1 MDSSQEEVV
10 YGSDTTTETTH
21 EGSTGDQ
28 DVMSE
33 KVENLARDIYAE
45 FKRMMEKY
53 DQDVVK
59 DLMPLV
65 VNVLESLD
73 LAGIENQEH
82 QASRLI
88 ILISQ

>member
-1 MDSSQEEVV
+1 
-10 YGSDTTTETTH
+10 
-21 EGSTGDQ
+21 
-28 DVMSE
+28 MSE

-45 FKRMMEKY
+45 FKRMMDRY

-82 QASRLI
+82 QVSTLSTFI
-88 ILISQ
+88 